1 MVNEICHYLMN
12 GYTDSGVLFI
22 MVLFDTSLAIA
33 YRITKHKPINS
44 STLISGMLRNTTY
57 ALMPMFLQGLQVL
70 ATDDSYILYDIFK
83 LGFTIIG
90 FLGLV
95 QSCSANLKLNGAKI
109 DEWLPKIYDLF
120 LKDEVEKKLNK

>member
-22 MVLFDTSLAIA
+22 MVLFDTSLAVA
-33 YRITKHKPINS
+33 YRLTKHKPINS

-57 ALMPMFLQGLQVL
+57 ALTPMFLQAFQVL

-109 DEWLPKIYDLF
+109 DEWIPKIYDLF

>member
-1 MVNEICHYLMN
+1 MVNEICRYLMN
-12 GYTDSGVLFI
+12 GYTDSGVLFV

-33 YRITKHKPINS
+33 YRLTKHKPINS
-44 STLISGMLRNTTY
+44 ATLISGLLRNTSY
-57 ALMPMFLQGLQVL
+57 ALMPMFLQALQVL
-70 ATDDSYILYDIFK
+70 ATDDSYILYDVFK

>member
-22 MVLFDTSLAIA
+22 MVLFDTSLAVA
-33 YRITKHKPINS
+33 YRITNHKPINS
-44 STLISGMLRNTTY
+44 STLISGLLRNTTY
-57 ALMPMFLQGLQVL
+57 ALMPMFLQALQVL
-70 ATDDSYILYDIFK
+70 VTDDTYILYDIFK

>member
-1 MVNEICHYLMN
+1 MVNEICQYLIN
-12 GYTDSGVLFI
+12 GYTDAGVLFV
-22 MVLFDTSLAIA
+22 MVLFDTSLAVA
-33 YRITKHKPINS
+33 YRLTKHKPINS
-44 STLISGMLRNTTY
+44 STLISGMLRNTSY
-57 ALMPMFLQGLQVL
+57 ALMPMFLQALQVL

-90 FLGLV
+90 FLGLL

>member
-1 MVNEICHYLMN
+1 MVNEIYHYLMN
-12 GYTDSGVLFI
+12 GYTDSGVLFV
-22 MVLFDTSLAIA
+22 MVLFDTLLAVA
-33 YRITKHKPINS
+33 YRLTKHKPINS
-44 STLISGMLRNTTY
+44 STLISGMLRNTSY
-57 ALMPMFLQGLQVL
+57 ALMPMFLQALQVL

-83 LGFTIIG
+83 LGFTIVG

>member
-1 MVNEICHYLMN
+1 MVNEICQYLMN
-12 GYTDSGVLFI
+12 GYTDAGVLFV
-22 MVLFDTSLAIA
+22 MVLFDTSLAVA
-33 YRITKHKPINS
+33 YRLKNHKPLNS
-44 STLISGMLRNTTY
+44 AALISGMLRNTTY
-57 ALMPMFLQGLQVL
+57 ALMPMFLQALQVL
-70 ATDDSYILYDIFK
+70 VTDDSYILYDIFK

>member
-22 MVLFDTSLAIA
+22 MVLFDTSLAVA
-33 YRITKHKPINS
+33 YRITNHKPLNS
-44 STLISGMLRNTTY
+44 AALISGMLRNTTY
-57 ALMPMFLQGLQVL
+57 ALMPMFLQELQILVH
-70 ATDDSYILYDIFK
+70 DDSYILYDIFK

>member
-1 MVNEICHYLMN
+1 MVNEICQYLMN
-12 GYTDSGVLFI
+12 GYTDSGVLFV
-22 MVLFDTSLAIA
+22 MVLFDTSLAVA
-33 YRITKHKPINS
+33 YRLTKHKPINS
-44 STLISGMLRNTTY
+44 STLISGMLRNTSY
-57 ALMPMFLQGLQVL
+57 ALMPMFLQALQVL

>member
-1 MVNEICHYLMN
+1 MN

-22 MVLFDTSLAIA
+22 MVLFDTSLAVA
-33 YRITKHKPINS
+33 YRLTKHKPINS

-57 ALMPMFLQGLQVL
+57 ALMPMFLQALQVL

>member
-1 MVNEICHYLMN
+1 MVNEICHYLIN
-12 GYTDSGVLFI
+12 GYADSGVLFI
-22 MVLFDTSLAIA
+22 MVLFDTSLAVA
-33 YRITKHKPINS
+33 YRLTKHKPINS
-44 STLISGMLRNTTY
+44 STLISGLLRNTTY
-57 ALMPMFLQGLQVL
+57 ALMPMFLQALQVL

>member
-1 MVNEICHYLMN
+1 MVNEICQYLMN
-12 GYTDSGVLFI
+12 GYTDSGVLFV
-22 MVLFDTSLAIA
+22 MVLFDTSLAVA
-33 YRITKHKPINS
+33 YRITNHKPINS
-44 STLISGMLRNTTY
+44 ATLISGMLRNTTY
-57 ALMPMFLQGLQVL
+57 ALMPMFLQALQVL

>member
-109 DEWLPKIYDLF
+109 DKWLPKIYDLF

>member
-1 MVNEICHYLMN
+1 MVNEICQYLIN
-12 GYTDSGVLFI
+12 GYTDAGVLFV
-22 MVLFDTSLAIA
+22 MVLFDTSLAVA
-33 YRITKHKPINS
+33 YRLTKHKPINS
-44 STLISGMLRNTTY
+44 AALISGMLRNTTY
-57 ALMPMFLQGLQVL
+57 ALMPMFLQALQVL

-90 FLGLV
+90 FLGLL

>member
-1 MVNEICHYLMN
+1 MVNEIWHYLMN

-22 MVLFDTSLAIA
+22 MVLFDTSLAVA

-44 STLISGMLRNTTY
+44 AALISGMLRNTTY
-57 ALMPMFLQGLQVL
+57 ALMPMFLQALQILVH
-70 ATDDSYILYDIFK
+70 DDSYILYDIFK

-109 DEWLPKIYDLF
+109 DEWLPKIYNLF

>member
-1 MVNEICHYLMN
+1 MYNEICRYLMN

>member
-1 MVNEICHYLMN
+1 MVNEICQYLMN
-12 GYTDSGVLFI
+12 GYTDAGVLFV
-22 MVLFDTSLAIA
+22 MVLFDTSLAVA
-33 YRITKHKPINS
+33 YRLTKHKPINS
-44 STLISGMLRNTTY
+44 STLISGMLRNTSY
-57 ALMPMFLQGLQVL
+57 ALMPMFLQALQVL
-70 ATDDSYILYDIFK
+70 ATDDSYILYDVFK

>member
-1 MVNEICHYLMN
+1 MVNEICHYLIN

-22 MVLFDTSLAIA
+22 MVLFDTSLAVA
-33 YRITKHKPINS
+33 YRITNHKPLNS
-44 STLISGMLRNTTY
+44 AALISGMLRNTTY
-57 ALMPMFLQGLQVL
+57 ALMPMFLQALQILVN
-70 ATDDSYILYDIFK
+70 DDSYILYDIFK

>member
-1 MVNEICHYLMN
+1 MVNEICQYLMN
-12 GYTDSGVLFI
+12 GYTDAGVLFV
-22 MVLFDTSLAIA
+22 MVLFDTSLAVA
-33 YRITKHKPINS
+33 YRLTNHKPINS
-44 STLISGMLRNTTY
+44 STLISGMLRNTSY
-57 ALMPMFLQGLQVL
+57 ALMPMFLQALQVL
-70 ATDDSYILYDIFK
+70 VTDDSYILYDVFK

>member
-1 MVNEICHYLMN
+1 MVNEICHHLIN

-22 MVLFDTSLAIA
+22 MVLFDTSLAVA
-33 YRITKHKPINS
+33 YRLAKHKPINS
-44 STLISGMLRNTTY
+44 STLISGMLRNTSY
-57 ALMPMFLQGLQVL
+57 ALMPMFLQALQVL

-83 LGFTIIG
+83 LGFTVIG

>member
-22 MVLFDTSLAIA
+22 MVLFDTSLAVA
-33 YRITKHKPINS
+33 YRLTKHKPINS

-57 ALMPMFLQGLQVL
+57 ALMPMFLQALQVL

-95 QSCSANLKLNGAKI
+95 PSCSANLKLNGAKI